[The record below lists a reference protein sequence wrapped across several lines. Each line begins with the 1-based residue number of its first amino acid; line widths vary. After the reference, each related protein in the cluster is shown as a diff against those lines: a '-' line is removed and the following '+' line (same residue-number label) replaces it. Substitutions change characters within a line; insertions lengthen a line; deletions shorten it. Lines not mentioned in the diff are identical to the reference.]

1 MKNLKILRL
10 IGVWFLVLL
19 SVLPVLFMFWLSIL
33 GAEDIQQT
41 AYFPQ
46 RRGDRVT
53 FFAQQKNNATGIAA
67 TSQGNIYGFSLEDNY
82 SMKKIADINS
92 VATAYAQNDKFLWA
106 LSANKGLVEIY
117 LKGGTRRNSYDWDFF
132 KKSYENFD
140 PTRFYVSNDIMPE
153 YYERMAQSLNNEQA
167 LPKEYEEYSK
177 DYSRSTVSTLAN
189 LRFYESQEIINQL
202 NWLLTNDRV
211 LNIVLN
217 HWKKWDGWLNPQIHR
232 LFKEKKLTEKE
243 KRFLF
248 RYCLS
253 ELFPNR
259 ISRFKYFEWQDIWIN
274 QVAISGLS
282 VLAINDK
289 VIMGIAGESF
299 PGIAILDVEARRISW
314 ITETIG
320 LPNASI
326 KNIVQISDYEVLVS
340 HDVGFSIVQ
349 LDAEKVT
356 HNFMFGEY
364 GLPHLD
370 DQRLYIKAISKD
382 EISVSYENSSFN
394 FNFRKFGTSPA
405 ERTVLSPSISSYYNN
420 EDGETWI
427 GYENGN
433 LEILDSENNQ
443 IMSSTVPLGRR
454 SLQWSNY
461 QDIMRITHITIFVK
475 NSIFISLS
483 ISILCTLIAIFPS
496 YAIARLS
503 FFGKSALSKIMMFSH
518 VLSSLPFL
526 IPIFVIFIM
535 LQMKSF
541 QMFNNPA
548 TIILVNIAFFM
559 PITVQFLTNI
569 FKSFPQNL
577 EDSAIIDGCTP
588 WTTFFKIILPSALPA
603 LSTCLA
609 YIFLLAWDEILFIW
623 ILSADSSTATLPVGI
638 RMTVGQLANR
648 PELLMAFAVI
658 ASTPPLLL
666 FGILRSV
673 LFKNLLR
680 SG

>member
-1 MKNLKILRL
+1 MINLRIVRL

-19 SVLPVLFMFWLSIL
+19 SVLPILFMFWLSIL
-33 GAEDIQQT
+33 NAEDIQQT
-41 AYFPQ
+41 IFFPQ
-46 RRGDRVT
+46 QRGDKVT
-53 FFAQQKNNATGIAA
+53 FFAQQKNSAMGIAA
-67 TSQGNIYGFSLEDNY
+67 TSQGNIYGFSIEDNY
-82 SMKKIADINS
+82 SMKKITDIHS

-106 LSANKGLVEIY
+106 FSANRGLVEIY
-117 LKGGTRRNSYDWDFF
+117 LKGGTKRNSYNWDFF
-132 KKSYENFD
+132 EKSYGNFD

-153 YYERMAQSLNNEQA
+153 NYEWLAQSLNNELA
-167 LPKEYEEYSK
+167 LPKEYEEISK
-177 DYSRSTVSTLAN
+177 DYSRATVSTLAN

-211 LNIVLN
+211 LNTVLN
-217 HWKKWDGWLNPQIHR
+217 HWKKWNGWLNPQIHR
-232 LFKEKKLTEKE
+232 LFAEKKLLEKE
-243 KRFLF
+243 KRMLF
-248 RYCLS
+248 RYCLA

-282 VLAINDK
+282 VLAINDR

-299 PGIAILDVEARRISW
+299 PGIAILDIESGRISW
-314 ITETIG
+314 ITEAIG
-320 LPNASI
+320 LPNASVR
-326 KNIVQISDYEVLVS
+326 NIVQISDHEILVS
-340 HDVGFSIVQ
+340 HDVGFSVVQ

-370 DQRLYIKAISKD
+370 NQKLYIKALSKD
-382 EISVSYENSSFN
+382 EICVSYESSSFN
-394 FNFRKFGTSPA
+394 FNFRKFETSPA
-405 ERTVLSPSISSYYNN
+405 ERIALSPSISSYSEN
-420 EDGETWI
+420 EDGERWI
-427 GYENGN
+427 GYADGN
-433 LEILDSENNQ
+433 LEILDSKNSQ
-443 IMSSTVPLGRR
+443 IMSASIPLGKR

-461 QDIMRITHITIFVK
+461 QDIMRITHLTTFVK
-475 NSIFISLS
+475 NSIFISSS
-483 ISILCTLIAIFPS
+483 ISILCTLFAIFPS
-496 YAIARLS
+496 YALARLN
-503 FFGKSALSKIMMFSH
+503 FFGKSMLSKIMMFSH

-541 QMFNNPA
+541 QMFNNSA
-548 TIILVNIAFFM
+548 TIILVNLAFFM
-559 PITVQFLTNI
+559 PITVQFLTNV

-658 ASTPPLLL
+658 ASTPPILL
-666 FGILRSV
+666 FAILRSV